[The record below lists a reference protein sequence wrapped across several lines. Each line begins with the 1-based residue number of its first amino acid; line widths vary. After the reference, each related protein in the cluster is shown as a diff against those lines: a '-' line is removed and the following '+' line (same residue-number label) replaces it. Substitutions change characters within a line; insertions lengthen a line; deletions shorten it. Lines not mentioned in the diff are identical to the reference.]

1 MARLILTHPKRV
13 RLSLDGFWHFLPV
26 TKPTSKPPPARV
38 YREQIA
44 VPGAWESTFAHA
56 HYRGFA
62 WYHRSFEVPGD
73 QSVSLRLVFEAVSHT
88 GKVWFD
94 GRYLGE
100 HRGAHTEFAFTVEQ
114 VKPGRHEIAV
124 LVDNTYGPHMPLF
137 YPTQDIQLYGG
148 LTRSVYAEV
157 LPESPLT
164 AVSAIPQ
171 KTVRGWVLDV
181 RGVPRSATVALNEA
195 IIGKGPGLHRVGN
208 IELWSPEHPRLYTVR
223 VSTSTD
229 VWQER
234 VGFRTIA
241 VRGRQLLLN
250 GKPLF
255 LQGVNRHEF
264 HPDFGSAVPATVH
277 VRDIE
282 ILKKLGANFV
292 RGSHYPNDP
301 LFLDLCDEHGLLF
314 WEELSHWQPR
324 KCDFADPLFLA
335 LSLAQAD
342 EMVRQHRHHPSI
354 ILWGMCNELESE
366 IPAARRVV
374 RSMANRFRKLDPTR
388 PVTFATNRVAND
400 QCLDLVD
407 VISLNIYPGWY
418 VGGLEQT
425 VEMTQRDIQTAVRRG
440 GRKPII
446 LSEFGG
452 AALTGVRS
460 FESRKWTEGYQAD
473 LVRRVI
479 VTAQQSGLVSGVAIW
494 QYCDV
499 RTSADLWYGRPREYN
514 NKGIVT
520 MYREPKEAW
529 HAVREQFRQPWK
541 RVKP

>member
-1 MARLILTHPKRV
+1 
-13 RLSLDGFWHFLPV
+13 
-26 TKPTSKPPPARV
+26 
-38 YREQIA
+38 
-44 VPGAWESTFAHA
+44 
-56 HYRGFA
+56 
-62 WYHRSFEVPGD
+62 
-73 QSVSLRLVFEAVSHT
+73 
-88 GKVWFD
+88 
-94 GRYLGE
+94 
-100 HRGAHTEFAFTVEQ
+100 
-114 VKPGRHEIAV
+114 
-124 LVDNTYGPHMPLF
+124 
-137 YPTQDIQLYGG
+137 
-148 LTRSVYAEV
+148 
-157 LPESPLT
+157 
-164 AVSAIPQ
+164 
-171 KTVRGWVLDV
+171 
-181 RGVPRSATVALNEA
+181 
-195 IIGKGPGLHRVGN
+195 
-208 IELWSPEHPRLYTVR
+208 
-223 VSTSTD
+223 
-229 VWQER
+229 
-234 VGFRTIA
+234 
-241 VRGRQLLLN
+241 
-250 GKPLF
+250 
-255 LQGVNRHEF
+255 
-264 HPDFGSAVPATVH
+264 
-277 VRDIE
+277 
-282 ILKKLGANFV
+282 
-292 RGSHYPNDP
+292 
-301 LFLDLCDEHGLLF
+301 
-314 WEELSHWQPR
+314 
-324 KCDFADPLFLA
+324 
-335 LSLAQAD
+335 
-342 EMVRQHRHHPSI
+342 
-354 ILWGMCNELESE
+354 MCNELESE